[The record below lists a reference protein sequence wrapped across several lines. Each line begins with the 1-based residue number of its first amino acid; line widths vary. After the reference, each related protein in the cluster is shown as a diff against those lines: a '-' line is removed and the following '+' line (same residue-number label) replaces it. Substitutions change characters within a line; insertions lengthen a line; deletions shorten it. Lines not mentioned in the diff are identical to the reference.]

1 MKEYE
6 KLKDLSVGDRAPDFT
21 LPSKDGGEVSLD
33 DLLGKGPVV
42 VYFYPRD
49 DTPGCTAE
57 ACSFRD
63 SYEDFKDAGAEIVG
77 ISSDDAQKHEEF
89 ARRHSLP
96 FILLSDGS
104 GEVRKRF
111 RVPKTFGLMPGRV
124 TFVLDSEGTIR
135 YIFSSQFKATEHISR
150 TLDIIK
156 NM

>member
-6 KLKDLSVGDRAPDFT
+6 KLKDLSVGDRAPDFA
-21 LPSKDGGEVSLD
+21 LPSIDGNEVSLD

-42 VYFYPRD
+42 IYFYPRD

-63 SYEDFKDAGAEIVG
+63 SYEDFKDAGAEVVG
-77 ISSDDAQKHEEF
+77 ISSDDAKKHKDF
-89 ARRHSLP
+89 AKRHSLP